1 MSTAQASGRKLSYYI
16 NRYLPWILLAP
27 VLIHLAI
34 FRYLPTLSAFYYSLT
49 NWNGI
54 KAAKFVGLRNYTE
67 LFTDYVFLDGL
78 RNMNIRATASDISS
92 RAGRSRSSS
101 PT

>member
-54 KAAKFVGLRNYTE
+54 KAAKFVGLRNYAE
-67 LFTDYVFLDGL
+67 LFTDAAV
-78 RNMNIRATASDISS
+78 AS
-92 RAGRSRSSS
+92 RH
-101 PT
+101 